1 MHEPPPF
8 GAISDDDF
16 RRIREVFES
25 ALEQPATER
34 AAFVERACNG
44 NSALVTEVQQ
54 MLAAETTPYPLLDR
68 GVQLAPGGL
77 RAGTVFATN
86 FHIVEAIGHGGMGE
100 VYRAHDSRLG
110 RDVAIKIL
118 PRRFGLDADR
128 LARFKREAQ
137 VLGSLNHP
145 NIAAIHGVEEADDVR
160 ALVLE
165 LVEGPTLAER
175 MAQGPMPIE
184 ETVSIARQIAEGL
197 EAAHERG
204 IVHRDLKPA
213 NVKLRPDGTVK
224 VLDFGLAKVTQPEML
239 RSPEVAATP
248 TITSPSMVAR
258 GVLLGSAAYVSPEQ
272 ARGQEADKRSDI
284 WAFGAVLYEMLS
296 GRRAFQGDDVAETLA
311 SVLRQDIDWS
321 ALPASTPAPVRRLIV
336 RCLDRNA
343 GQRLRDIGEARILL
357 EDPESLRVTARSV
370 PPRSWSSRVMKIAAV
385 AIVAGA
391 LGAAAAW
398 SMRPSPIPVVTR
410 LTFTLPEGATLVA
423 NRSVVAVSPDGTQV
437 AYVTPSGLYLRSMS
451 SFDTHIIRGSED
463 IFNTTEPAFS
473 PDGQSIVF
481 HTTADQT
488 LRRIPASGGAAAII
502 AHTPYPYGL
511 RWEPGG
517 ILFVQPGTPPLSDA
531 KVREHGIMRV
541 SADGGAPEMLITL
554 KAGEVAYG
562 PQLLPGE
569 KQLLFTLATGTTAD
583 RWDKATVVV
592 QSLSS
597 GQRKTLIEG
606 GSDARYLPSGHMVYA
621 VAGSLFAVAFDVDR
635 LEVRGAPVSVVEG
648 VRRADASSTGGAHYS
663 VSGNGTLVYVAGP
676 AVPRR
681 DIALTD
687 RNGRSERL
695 KLPPHLYEAPRV
707 SPDGA
712 RIVVGTDD
720 GSEAVIWTYRLS
732 GATALQRVTF
742 GGSNR
747 FPVWSADSQRVAF
760 QSDREGDRGIFWQR
774 VDGTGTAERLTT
786 PEPDESHEPEA
797 WSPTGD
803 ILLFSITKRA
813 DMALWT
819 LSLKHRKVAPFGDV
833 HSATRIGGVFSPD
846 GRWVAYAR
854 SEGRKKTI
862 YVEPF
867 PPTGVKHQL
876 VAYGSEL
883 PNHPLW
889 SADGKELFYNPG
901 PGAFASVGIST
912 RPTLAFGKPT
922 VLRRP
927 FGGAST
933 VTRRPYDIMPD
944 GRFVSAAEGS
954 LADGRPAAG
963 EIRVV
968 LNWFEELK
976 ARVPPT
982 Q

>member
-1 MHEPPPF
+1 MHEPPPR
-8 GAISDDDF
+8 GAISEDEF

-25 ALEQPATER
+25 ALEQPLTER
-34 AAFVERACNG
+34 AVFVERACSG
-44 NSALVTEVQQ
+44 NSALLTEVHQ

-68 GVQLAPGGL
+68 GVQLAAGGL
-77 RAGTVFATN
+77 RAGTIFATK
-86 FHIVEAIGHGGMGE
+86 FLIIDAIGHGGMGE

-118 PRRFGLDADR
+118 PRRFALDADR

-137 VLGSLNHP
+137 VLGSLDHP
-145 NIAAIHGVEEADDVR
+145 NITGIHGVEESDDVQ

-175 MAQGPMPIE
+175 MARGPIPIDE
-184 ETVSIARQIAEGL
+184 AVPIARQIAEGL

-204 IVHRDLKPA
+204 VVHRDLKPA

-224 VLDFGLAKVTQPEML
+224 LLDFGLAKLTQSETL
-239 RSPEVAATP
+239 RSPAVVATP

-272 ARGQEADKRSDI
+272 ARGREADKRSDI

-311 SVLRQDIDWS
+311 SVLRQDLDWS
-321 ALPASTPAPVRRLIV
+321 ALPASTPAAVRRLIA

-343 GQRLRDIGEARILL
+343 GQRLRDIGEARIVL
-357 EDPESLRVTARSV
+357 EDPESLRVVARPVSL
-370 PPRSWSSRVMKIAAV
+370 RSWSSRAMPIAAT
-385 AIVAGA
+385 AIVAGV

-398 SMRPSPIPVVTR
+398 SLRPSPVPAVTR
-410 LTFTLPEGATLVA
+410 LAFSLPDGAALFA

-437 AYVTPSGLYLRSMS
+437 AYVTPAGLYLRSLS
-451 SFDTHIIRGSED
+451 SFDAHIIRGSQD
-463 IFNTTEPAFS
+463 IFNITEPAFS

-488 LRRIPASGGAAAII
+488 LKRIPTGGGAAATI
-502 AHTPYPYGL
+502 AHTAYPYGL
-511 RWEPGG
+511 RWGQGG
-517 ILFVQPGTPPLSDA
+517 ILFVQPGNATVSDSNP
-531 KVREHGIMRV
+531 RGNGIMRV
-541 SADGGAPEMLITL
+541 SADGGVPETLITL

-569 KQLLFTLATGTTAD
+569 KQVLFTLATRTTPD
-583 RWDKATVVV
+583 RWDRATIVV

-597 GQRKTLIEG
+597 GHRKTLIEG
-606 GSDARYLPSGHMVYA
+606 GSDARYLPSGHLVYA

-635 LEVRGAPVSVVEG
+635 LELRSAPVSVVEG
-648 VRRADASSTGGAHYS
+648 IRRADASSTGGAHYS
-663 VSGNGTLVYVAGP
+663 VSGNGTLVYVTGP
-676 AVPRR
+676 PVPQR

-687 RNGRSERL
+687 RHGTRERL
-695 KLPPHLYEAPRV
+695 RLPPHLYETPRV
-707 SPDGA
+707 SPDGM
-712 RIVVGTDD
+712 RIIVGTDD
-720 GSEAVIWTYRLS
+720 GNEAVIWTYRLS
-732 GATALQRVTF
+732 GATALERVTF
-742 GGSNR
+742 GGNNR
-747 FPVWSADSQRVAF
+747 FPVWSADSLRVAF
-760 QSDREGDRGIFWQR
+760 QSDREGDRAIFWQR
-774 VDGTGTAERLTT
+774 VDGTGKAERLTT
-786 PEPDESHEPEA
+786 PGPDESHEPEA
-797 WSPTGD
+797 WSPAGD

-813 DMALWT
+813 DVALWT
-819 LSLKHRKVAPFGDV
+819 LSLKDRKVAAFGDV
-833 HSATRIGGVFSPD
+833 HSSTRIGGVFSPD
-846 GRWVAYAR
+846 GRWVAYAK
-854 SEGRKKTI
+854 SEAGKKTI

-867 PPTGVKHQL
+867 PPTGDKHQL

-901 PGAFASVGIST
+901 PGAFASVSIST
-912 RPTLAFGKPT
+912 QPTLVFGKPT
-922 VLRRP
+922 PLRRP
-927 FGGAST
+927 FGGANT
-933 VTRRPYDIMPD
+933 LTRRPYDIMAD
-944 GRFVSAAEGS
+944 GRFVSATEGS
-954 LADGRPAAG
+954 LADGGPTTA
-963 EIRVV
+963 EIRLV

-982 Q
+982 R